1 MWRLGLKAS
10 SSPGGPQATLA
21 TIERL
26 KPMGRIPLCG
36 KHVLLYGPTLRI
48 GLTISQWSSA
58 TNFSPLTGIA
68 ALAKFYLLKSSFR
81 LAEF

>member
-1 MWRLGLKAS
+1 VAPRAESVISTGRS
-10 SSPGGPQATLA
+10 SGNFGDDRETQTD
-21 TIERL
+21 
-26 KPMGRIPLCG
+26 GRIPLCG

-58 TNFSPLTGIA
+58 TDFSPLTGIA
-68 ALAKFYLLKSSFR
+68 ALARFYLSKSSFR